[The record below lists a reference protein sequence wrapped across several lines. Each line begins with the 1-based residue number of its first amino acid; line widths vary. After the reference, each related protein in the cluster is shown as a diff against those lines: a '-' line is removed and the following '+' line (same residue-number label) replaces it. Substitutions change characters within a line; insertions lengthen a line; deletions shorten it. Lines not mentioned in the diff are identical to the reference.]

1 MSSIRIYHPTGK
13 VKAHL
18 KVPGSKS
25 ESNRLLILQALSGN
39 KWKIENLSSARDTQ
53 NLLQILASGLKH
65 VNVMDAGTSM
75 RFLTAYYAA
84 TNQPIHLT
92 GSSRMQERPIAPLV
106 HALSEMGFDIR
117 YAGQEGFPPLEIVPV
132 QNLKGIDDEVYIA
145 GNISSQF
152 ITALLLI
159 APFLS
164 KGLTIHFT
172 TSLVSRSYIEMTT
185 QMLQYFGVNV
195 DWKEDSIHIP
205 NSKLEQKDYAVG
217 GDWSSAAYW
226 YSVAFLA
233 KEAEIFLE
241 GMKDDW
247 NQGDREVAD
256 WMKRFGIT
264 TEFDSAGATLRKVEV
279 SYPKMMKLNFRDN
292 PDLAQTFAAM
302 FAVKNIYATFSGIDS
317 LKIKETDRIAALQ
330 TELLKMNVHFD
341 YSDFYDFYQIK
352 GEFHLPA
359 KPIAT
364 YNDHRMAMSFAPLAL
379 LGEIEIEH
387 PNVVEKSY
395 PGFWNDLEK
404 AGFVIQQPGA

>member
-117 YAGQEGFPPLEIVPV
+117 YTGQEGFPPLEIVPV

-159 APFLS
+159 APFYRR
-164 KGLTIHFT
+164 GLPSFHQPRWYRVHILKRTA
-172 TSLVSRSYIEMTT
+172 
-185 QMLQYFGVNV
+185 QMLQYFAVNV
-195 DWKEDSIHIP
+195 DWKKIAFTFPEFKVRTKGSH
-205 NSKLEQKDYAVG
+205 AV

-233 KEAEIFLE
+233 KETEIFW

-247 NQGDREVAD
+247 NQGDRGVAD
-256 WMKRFGIT
+256 WIKRFGIT
-264 TEFDSAGATLRKVEV
+264 TEFDSAGQHSEV
-279 SYPKMMKLNFRDN
+279 KS
-292 PDLAQTFAAM
+292 A
-302 FAVKNIYATFSGIDS
+302 I
-317 LKIKETDRIAALQ
+317 LK
-330 TELLKMNVHFD
+330 
-341 YSDFYDFYQIK
+341 
-352 GEFHLPA
+352 
-359 KPIAT
+359 
-364 YNDHRMAMSFAPLAL
+364 
-379 LGEIEIEH
+379 
-387 PNVVEKSY
+387 
-395 PGFWNDLEK
+395 
-404 AGFVIQQPGA
+404 